1 MEIILILIL
10 VFIVWPVFKFY
21 LAIKKAQ
28 RQARDAFSQFG
39 GGQQQSESR
48 RQRKG
53 GWSGMRSRKKVI
65 DPNVGEYVEFEE
77 VEVKQEF
84 ADTGKNTSSTS
95 SYRVEQQVED
105 AEWEDI
111 K

>member
-10 VFIVWPVFKFY
+10 VFVVWPLFKFY
-21 LAIKKAQ
+21 LAIKNAQ

-39 GGQQQSESR
+39 GAQQTQDN

-77 VEVKQEF
+77 VEANHESSS
-84 ADTGKNTSSTS
+84 ANSTKNGS